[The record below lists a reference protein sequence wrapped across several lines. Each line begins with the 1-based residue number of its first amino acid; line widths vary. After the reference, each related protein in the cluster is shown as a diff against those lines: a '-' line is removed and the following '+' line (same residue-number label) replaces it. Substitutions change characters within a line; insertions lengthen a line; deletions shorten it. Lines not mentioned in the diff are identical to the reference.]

1 MSEPIRAV
9 DRALDILLCFTRQT
23 PHLSMTQI
31 AEQVGM
37 NKSTVHRLLGTL
49 EKKRFVQRDP
59 VTGLYQL
66 GIRLFQMAYLIKEH
80 NDLHQY
86 AAPYLRRLCEQHR
99 ETVTLSVLDEADVV
113 FLDVIESPQ
122 RVKLAA
128 STGQRLP
135 AFATAAGKALLANLP
150 EATVKKVLEHGMEKY
165 TSQTIQSPDLFL
177 KSLSQI
183 RKQGFAIAE
192 QEYEDGINAVSAPIL
207 DTHGMPVAAI
217 TVTGPAYRLS
227 RERMHGIGPDIVVT
241 AKEISQE
248 FEIKSISK
256 A

>member
-1 MSEPIRAV
+1 
-9 DRALDILLCFTRQT
+9 
-23 PHLSMTQI
+23 
-31 AEQVGM
+31 
-37 NKSTVHRLLGTL
+37 
-49 EKKRFVQRDP
+49 
-59 VTGLYQL
+59 
-66 GIRLFQMAYLIKEH
+66 
-80 NDLHQY
+80 
-86 AAPYLRRLCEQHR
+86 
-99 ETVTLSVLDEADVV
+99 
-113 FLDVIESPQ
+113 
-122 RVKLAA
+122 VKLAA

-165 TSQTIQSPDLFL
+165 TAQTIQSPDLFL

-217 TVTGPAYRLS
+217 TVTGPAYRLL

-248 FEIKSISK
+248 FEMKAISK
-256 A
+256 P